1 MLYNGRIPEGL
12 EIPQGKLLLA
22 FSGGSDSLFLA
33 LMLSVLAP
41 GRTEALYVDHGLRD
55 RKELDREIALNR
67 KNAALLS
74 IPLEI
79 SVIPEGII
87 KEEAL
92 RGNSGIEAVARK
104 ERYRILFEKARREG
118 FDHVLTAHH
127 RDDQAE
133 TVLMRMLEASPFW
146 SYQGILKE
154 DGLLFRPMLNVAK
167 STILS
172 VLRSSGLEWS
182 EDSTNADTGYLRNNV
197 RHNLLPLLSEET
209 KDNLCN
215 IAANVASFRRRFP
228 SLKPLHDCWFTSISR
243 EDFLNALPFQREEF
257 IYKTMSVKGYS
268 GRISRRIVSAVT
280 ELAEKGKGRIEM
292 AGFYFYSS
300 KTLITVFPP
309 LYDFSLTWN
318 GECITSQKLSL
329 CSAVP
334 DDLTLII
341 DENKLER
348 PVVLRNS
355 REGDRIEL
363 KDGWK
368 RVSEL
373 EKEQRVPYSLLLED
387 RRGVVAYFARF
398 LGGRDRLSS
407 RFLGP
412 ALKGTAL
419 AIRWE

>member
-133 TVLMRMLEASPFW
+133 TVAMRMLSHSPFYAW
-146 SYQGILKE
+146 GGIRRC
-154 DGLLFRPMLNVAK
+154 DGHIFRPLLSVSK
-167 STILS
+167 SDILS
-172 VLRSSGLEWS
+172 YISAEGLEPS
-182 EDSTNADTGYLRNNV
+182 IDSTNSDTAYMRNSIRHRLMPLISEEAKDTMARIAENV
-197 RHNLLPLLSEET
+197 VSFRSRFSLKPSFSGFYISYSRDAFLSAPPFLSEEAVYEANAAFGGERVSRALVERVRE
-209 KDNLCN
+209 KAAEGCGS
-215 IAANVASFRRRFP
+215 IASSSLVFMFSQDEVRIYPELPSFALP
-228 SLKPLHDCWFTSISR
+228 LGEGSSLPLSLSLSYVR
-243 EDFLNALPFQREEF
+243 EDE
-257 IYKTMSVKGYS
+257 
-268 GRISRRIVSAVT
+268 
-280 ELAEKGKGRIEM
+280 
-292 AGFYFYSS
+292 
-300 KTLITVFPP
+300 
-309 LYDFSLTWN
+309 
-318 GECITSQKLSL
+318 
-329 CSAVP
+329 
-334 DDLTLII
+334 LTLSIPIHSLIGPAII
-341 DENKLER
+341 RDA
-348 PVVLRNS
+348 
-355 REGDRIEL
+355 REGDIIEL
-363 KDGWK
+363 KGGRK

-373 EKEQRVPYSLLLED
+373 IRDQKVPYAIVIED
-387 RRGVVAYFARF
+387 RKGIVCCLTRLF
-398 LGGRDRLSS
+398 GGRDRLAR
-407 RFLGP
+407 RFLGEEGEP
-412 ALKGTAL
+412 VAL
-419 AIRWE
+419 ALIR